1 MKNLKS
7 FLNIDFLV
15 KDNSSKNWKMI
26 LFISMLAV
34 IMISSGHSADKK
46 IFKISSLNTSI
57 KSLKSDFIQVKQELL
72 ILKKESSVAKNYYL
86 EALYQ
91 HPYHQS
97 KLLYRMNNKQNFFKT
112 INVEV
117 LLFCIITHIFLFSI
131 NRKVSLY
138 SILSK

>member
-57 KSLKSDFIQVKQELL
+57 KSLKSDFIVKQELL
-72 ILKKESSVAKNYYL
+72 ILKKESSVS
-86 EALYQ
+86 Q
-91 HPYHQS
+91 
-97 KLLYRMNNKQNFFKT
+97 KLLSRGIVPASIPPIKIIVSDEYKQNF
-112 INVEV
+112 
-117 LLFCIITHIFLFSI
+117 
-131 NRKVSLY
+131 
-138 SILSK
+138 

>member
-7 FLNIDFLV
+7 FLNIEFLV

-72 ILKKESSVAKNYYL
+72 ILKKESSV
-86 EALYQ
+86 
-91 HPYHQS
+91 S
-97 KLLYRMNNKQNFFKT
+97 RKLLSKGIVPAPIPPIK
-112 INVEV
+112 
-117 LLFCIITHIFLFSI
+117 II
-131 NRKVSLY
+131 VSDE
-138 SILSK
+138 